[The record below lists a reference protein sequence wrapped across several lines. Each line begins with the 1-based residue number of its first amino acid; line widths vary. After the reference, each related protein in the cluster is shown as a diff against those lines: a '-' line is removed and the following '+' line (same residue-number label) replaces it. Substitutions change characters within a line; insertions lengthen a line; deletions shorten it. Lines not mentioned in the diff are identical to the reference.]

1 MATYRCNTCGLI
13 FEWSGPPTQKPECPE
28 CGGVGNPF
36 SSELLDSKP
45 DWITLDKSSG
55 AGGSSVKVTAAEN
68 TNTSSRNGYLT
79 VRTASGITKAVRVFQ
94 EARTP
99 INIIVGGAN
108 GYLTKLTI

>member
-13 FEWSGPPTQKPECPE
+13 FEWSGPQTQKPECPD
-28 CGGVGNPF
+28 CGGRGNIF
-36 SSELLDSKP
+36 SSELDSKP

-55 AGGSSVKVTAAEN
+55 TGGSSVKVTAAGN
-68 TNTSSRNGYLT
+68 TGTSSRNGYLT
-79 VRTASGITKAVRVFQ
+79 VRTASGITKTVRVLQ
-94 EARTP
+94 EARAP